1 MTAAGRPLPTT
12 PRGASFDAY
21 LGQQLKDPAFRR
33 AWEARQVVAE
43 LAMAVRRMREEAGL
57 TQAQLAALIGVKQP
71 MIARVERGSDPRTP
85 RWDVL
90 RRVGLALGRQLVLEF
105 VRSGRVEPLVRIDGS
120 SIGTRCDP

>member
-1 MTAAGRPLPTT
+1 M
-12 PRGASFDAY
+12 
-21 LGQQLKDPAFRR
+21 
-33 AWEARQVVAE
+33 VVAE
-43 LAMAVRRMREEAGL
+43 VAMAVRRMRSAAGL

-105 VRSGRVEPLVRIDGS
+105 VTSRRVEPLVRVDGRS
-120 SIGTRCDP
+120 ASPDAGAERG